1 MVVVE
6 APLYPMSAIAKG
18 SIWRQIY
25 DSVWLRF

>member
-1 MVVVE
+1 VVE
-6 APLYPMSAIAKG
+6 VLLYPMSAIAKG